1 MAPMDHDGL
10 HKYVFSLRETQA
22 DLLRVAI
29 PEWVEDLDLDA
40 IDNVSSEFSDGD
52 SRRSADM
59 VLRCPFKE
67 GRLADGTRAY
77 ALFLIEF
84 QSRPHPRMAKRVR
97 EYTEM
102 LLDRLR
108 RDGVP
113 RREGGPPPVQ
123 AIVLYNGGDDWRAP
137 GAEGEAR
144 TAPTERA
151 ARALAPMQPQAYRL
165 VDERMETAQH
175 WPENN
180 RVASLARLQFDAS
193 EPDVL
198 ERLRRELPRYPGEE
212 NRALRECFH
221 AWARALWAEV
231 AGADA
236 PFPEFEALEEEFE
249 GAGEMAMTAQAIH
262 RRWVADLRAKG
273 RAEGIAEG
281 KAEGIAEGRVEGIV
295 EGKRDAICRLARTRF
310 GDRGLARLPALL
322 AGVTEREDL
331 DRVLDWAAEC
341 ADAPQLLAR
350 VRGLG
355 NGKG

>member
-1 MAPMDHDGL
+1 M
-10 HKYVFSLRETQA
+10 
-22 DLLRVAI
+22 
-29 PEWVEDLDLDA
+29 
-40 IDNVSSEFSDGD
+40 
-52 SRRSADM
+52 
-59 VLRCPFKE
+59 
-67 GRLADGTRAY
+67 
-77 ALFLIEF
+77 
-84 QSRPHPRMAKRVR
+84 
-97 EYTEM
+97 
-102 LLDRLR
+102 
-108 RDGVP
+108 
-113 RREGGPPPVQ
+113 
-123 AIVLYNGGDDWRAP
+123 
-137 GAEGEAR
+137 
-144 TAPTERA
+144 
-151 ARALAPMQPQAYRL
+151 
-165 VDERMETAQH
+165 
-175 WPENN
+175 
-180 RVASLARLQFDAS
+180 
-193 EPDVL
+193 
-198 ERLRRELPRYPGEE
+198 PRYPGEE

-281 KAEGIAEGRVEGIV
+281 KAEGIAEGRVEGIAEGRV

-310 GDRGLARLPALL
+310 GARELARLPALL

-331 DRVLDWAAEC
+331 DRVLDWAAKC